1 MAEGHVVTALI
12 AMRAELAGLIA
23 STNGMG
29 AALLSHGFPAVTQ
42 PI

>member
-23 STNGMG
+23 STNGIKASG
-29 AALLSHGFPAVTQ
+29 R
-42 PI
+42 